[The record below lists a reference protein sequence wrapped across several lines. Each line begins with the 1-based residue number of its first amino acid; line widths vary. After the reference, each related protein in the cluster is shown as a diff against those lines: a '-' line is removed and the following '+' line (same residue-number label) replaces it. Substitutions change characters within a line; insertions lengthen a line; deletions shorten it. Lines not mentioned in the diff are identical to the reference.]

1 MAELPRGIKAAC
13 RADDLAMW
21 CVEEYAR
28 TSTYRMKQAA
38 GKLASWADHWWVS
51 INKESSSTTVSTVF
65 TLSNNRQKAGT
76 IKIGE
81 TPPQMNEE
89 PTYLSVTYDS

>member
-1 MAELPRGIKAAC
+1 
-13 RADDLAMW
+13 
-21 CVEEYAR
+21 
-28 TSTYRMKQAA
+28 MKQAA

-51 INKESSSTTVSTVF
+51 INKESSSTTVF

-81 TPPQMNEE
+81 TAPQMNEE
-89 PTYLSVTYDS
+89 PTYLGVTYDS